1 MTDSIYIIGHVQ
13 MSGFVVENGTS
24 VLIRMFARTNSY
36 PCIFGSHFVNVTA
49 ELMGDIDFVE

>member
-1 MTDSIYIIGHVQ
+1 